1 MAINILF
8 HGSQTDNIEIL
19 EPRKRFVL
27 GKDLSSPFAIY
38 ATDHPAYAAAHAFP
52 WATTEGVN
60 LYFNRQQV
68 ILEVPKA
75 IEERLKKPIFIYTV
89 PAETFEVVTCDALGH
104 NFRSVKPVRCV
115 AKRRFETVIEAV
127 TSFGGTVT
135 IQPN

>member
-1 MAINILF
+1 MVSTVLF
-8 HGSQTDNIEIL
+8 HGSQTDNIEML
-19 EPRKRFVL
+19 EPRKRFVP
-27 GKDLSSPFAIY
+27 GTDPSSPFAIY

-52 WATTEGVN
+52 WATAEGVN

-75 IEERLKKPIFIYTV
+75 IEERLKGPIFIYTV
-89 PAETFEVVTCDALGH
+89 PAQTFEVVASDALGH
-104 NFRSVKPVRCV
+104 NFRSVKPVQCL